1 MTPRA
6 LRPMSDTEIILDRFR
21 DIFLVQWEE
30 LLDLRQKVLKTSDPD
45 DIHDLRVA
53 SRRFR
58 AIMRLY
64 EHLTRSESN
73 AKLNK
78 NVRKLTQTL
87 GGLRNIDEALLFFR
101 SRTSSG
107 FSADHP
113 IFKILSEA
121 RALELSRISAALKT
135 FNHLQLDIV
144 VRGLAAGFTPEC
156 TPAGE
161 KGSLP
166 ACFSDLSIE
175 LYKPIYRL
183 SAVSTVPNQHESRH
197 ALRIGIKKW
206 RYFLE
211 IAAQVL
217 DCDYTP
223 VLRLLKDYQSVLGR
237 MNDIAEFA
245 VLCRNLALPLSEQE
259 FVSELLETEDEL
271 LLGEFIKLA
280 ELKPLTYTFKVK

>member
-6 LRPMSDTEIILDRFR
+6 LRPSSDTATILDRFR
-21 DIFLVQWEE
+21 GIFLAQWEE
-30 LLDLRQKVLKTSDPD
+30 LLGLRQTVLKKSDPD

-58 AIMRLY
+58 AMLRLY

-73 AKLNK
+73 AKLTK
-78 NVRKLTQTL
+78 SVRKLTQTL

-101 SRTSSG
+101 SRTSSD

-121 RALELSRISAALKT
+121 RTLELRTIRNALT
-135 FNHLQLDIV
+135 AFNHLQLDMV
-144 VRGLAAGFTPEC
+144 VRRLAAGLTPES

-183 SAVSTVPNQHESRH
+183 LAVSTAPEQRESRH

-217 DCDYTP
+217 DCDYAP
-223 VLRLLKDYQSVLGR
+223 ELRLLKDYQSVLGR
-237 MNDIAEFA
+237 MNDVAEFGI
-245 VLCRNLALPLSEQE
+245 LCRDLALPLSEQE
-259 FVSELLETEDEL
+259 FVSELLGTEDGL
-271 LLGEFIKLA
+271 LLGEFIELA
-280 ELKPLTYTFKVK
+280 GLKPLTYTFRVK